1 MSRDLETVL
10 DWTEDYVSTLS
21 DGGMDVVF
29 ANNKGFF
36 IQAQLHHRYW
46 RDIEEMA
53 SDYGFVCEIIDTSY
67 TEIRVGI
74 SLAAVADFY

>member
-1 MSRDLETVL
+1 MSRDLETLL

-36 IQAQLHHRYW
+36 IQAQLNHRYW

-53 SDYGFVCEIIDTSY
+53 SDFSF
-67 TEIRVGI
+67 RN
-74 SLAAVADFY
+74 L

>member
-1 MSRDLETVL
+1 MNRDLEAVL

-29 ANNKGFF
+29 ANNNGFF
-36 IQAQLHHRYW
+36 IQAQLNHRYW

-53 SDYGFVCEIIDTSY
+53 RDYGLVCEIIDTSY

-74 SLAAVADFY
+74 SERAVADFY

>member
-10 DWTEDYVSTLS
+10 DWTEEYVSALS

-36 IQAQLHHRYW
+36 IQAQLNHRYW
-46 RDIEEMA
+46 GDIQEMA
-53 SDYGFVCEIIDTSY
+53 DDYGFVCEIIDTSY